1 MKTRLSESEAE
12 AEAEGLTN
20 RNAGSHAWFGSSAF
34 DSENLVFTRSEAERK
49 RRNRKQNQNAVFT
62 RS

>member
-1 MKTRLSESEAE
+1 MICENQIVGVEAE

-20 RNAGSHAWFGSSAF
+20 RNAGSHAWFGSSASAS

-49 RRNRKQNQNAVFT
+49 
-62 RS
+62 